1 MKRIG
6 LVLSNTLNVSPYVK
20 YFTTVF
26 DRNNISYNIICWN
39 RNNFPIER
47 EDNIICF
54 DYTSLEGAKPIEK
67 LKDYYKFGEF
77 VKQHVK
83 SQYDYLVVFDVA
95 SAFFIYS
102 FLKKQF
108 KNKYILDIR
117 DHSPLITPLK
127 LTGML
132 RKIIGL
138 SSLTTISSEGYKE
151 WLPKNEK
158 YVLSHNFNLL
168 LIDEM
173 PTNHA
178 SPFSSDKTNI
188 VTVGVIREF
197 DENKRLID
205 NCSTDINYSV
215 SFVGYGSEYDNLK
228 LYSSKLNN
236 VFFLGRYNKNDERE
250 IVMNYDLIN
259 LIHPD
264 NLHCNTAMSNRF
276 YMCLMYKRPLIVN
289 KSSVHSMY
297 VSKYNLGVVV
307 EANDD
312 IVSKIELFKK
322 DFDYEKFVISCNFVL
337 NLIKDEQILFEN
349 KVEQF
354 IKNSRNI

>member
-6 LVLSNTLNVSPYVK
+6 LILSNTLNVSPYVK

-26 DRNNISYNIICWN
+26 DRTNISYDIICWN
-39 RNNFPIER
+39 RNNFTIEK
-47 EDNIICF
+47 EDDIFCF
-54 DYTSLEGAKPIEK
+54 DYTSLEGAKPIDK

-77 VKQHVK
+77 VKRHVK

-108 KNKYILDIR
+108 KNKFILDIR

-127 LTGML
+127 FTGIL
-132 RKIIGL
+132 RKIIRL

-173 PTNHA
+173 FTNQTF
-178 SPFSSDKTNI
+178 PFSSDKTNI

-228 LYSSKLNN
+228 HYSSKMNN
-236 VFFLGRYNKNDERE
+236 VFFLGRYNKKDERE
-250 IVMNYDLIN
+250 IVMKYDLIN

-289 KSSVHSMY
+289 KSSIHSMY
-297 VSKYNLGVVV
+297 VSKYKLGVVV

-312 IVSKIELFKK
+312 IISKIELFKK
-322 DFDYEKFVISCNFVL
+322 DFNYDKFVISCNFVL

-349 KVEQF
+349 KIEQF
-354 IKNSRNI
+354 IKIT